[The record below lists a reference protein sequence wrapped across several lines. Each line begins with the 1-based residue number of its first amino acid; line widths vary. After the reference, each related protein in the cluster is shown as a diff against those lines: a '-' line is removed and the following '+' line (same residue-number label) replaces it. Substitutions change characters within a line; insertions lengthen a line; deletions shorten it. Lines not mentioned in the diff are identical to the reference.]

1 MTLGKTIGEF
11 IDGRAAAATRHW
23 HYPSW
28 WNLLILLPWVFGIVL
43 CVHEWRVDRSIAQ
56 REQTTRGVV
65 TSYEPQNH
73 NLYGYA
79 FAVDGR
85 PYRGWESPKAN
96 EIEIGKVVTVYY
108 DPADP
113 SKNAL
118 THFDELS
125 SASLGLV
132 PLMIVGIVGLALF
145 VSLRRRRN
153 HATKGEA

>member
-11 IDGRAAAATRHW
+11 MDERAAAATRHW

-28 WNLLILLPWVFGIVL
+28 WNLLVLLPWAVGIVL
-43 CVHEWRVDRSIAQ
+43 CVHDWRVDRSIAQ
-56 REQTTRGVV
+56 REQTTHGVV
-65 TSYEPQNH
+65 TSYVPHNH
-73 NLYGYA
+73 NRYGYA

-85 PYRGWESPKAN
+85 PYTGWESPKAN

-113 SKNAL
+113 STNAL

-125 SASLGLV
+125 SSRLSLV
-132 PLMIVGIVGLALF
+132 PVMIVGIVGLTLF
-145 VSLRRRRN
+145 VFLRRRRN
-153 HATKGEA
+153 HATQGEA